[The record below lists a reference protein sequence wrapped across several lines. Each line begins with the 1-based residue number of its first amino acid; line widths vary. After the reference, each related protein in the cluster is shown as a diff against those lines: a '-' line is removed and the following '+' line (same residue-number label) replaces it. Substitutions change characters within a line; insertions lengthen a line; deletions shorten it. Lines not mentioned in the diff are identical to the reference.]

1 MSFWRIFLNLWQKVS
16 VGTVG
21 TSPWP
26 RGFLGRLLLGRIQ
39 REAPESFGSVGR
51 LLGRLLLGRIQKGA
65 PKSLGSVGK
74 LLGRLLLGSIQKG
87 ALESLRSVAVILV
100 NEVLGISSFL
110 VTNISTVFN
119 KEDLIVQF
127 KKQQKGHELYLAF
140 SFPQL
145 IELMKPLPLPLNSPS
160 NLVHPTPSFPLHP

>member
-1 MSFWRIFLNLWQKVS
+1 M
-16 VGTVG
+16 GTIG

-39 REAPESFGSVGR
+39 REAPESLGSAER

-65 PKSLGSVGK
+65 LESLGSVGK
-74 LLGRLLLGSIQKG
+74 LLGRLLLGRIQKG

-119 KEDLIVQF
+119 KKDLILQF
-127 KKQQKGHELYLAF
+127 KKQ
-140 SFPQL
+140 
-145 IELMKPLPLPLNSPS
+145 
-160 NLVHPTPSFPLHP
+160 